1 MTEAKGLA
9 RKRLGQFYTP
19 VGEAAS
25 FAQWAVRTGNERILE
40 PSAGDGALLL
50 AALDRV
56 KDIGG
61 QSRTALAC
69 DVDDDAVQ
77 TLQAIVGEAAEIK
90 SMSFFDLDPRDH
102 APVDVVLA
110 NPPFTR
116 NHLLD
121 RTAKREL
128 RQRYSMNGAAGLWA
142 YFVLHARSFLRPG
155 GRMLVVVP
163 AAATFTSY
171 ADDLMRRL
179 QSEFRSLSLVELPTK
194 PVWSAAADERGAVI
208 LAEGYQGG
216 PAASVAR
223 GVWDFTTHSPQRWRP
238 LQLPPS
244 FHRLAEA
251 ATPLGTLA
259 HLSIG
264 AVTGANRVF
273 LLDGADAA
281 AMDNEDIL
289 PIVSRARHVRGL
301 SISREELE
309 EMAEAGERTWLLAPR
324 SLGQRGGPVRKR
336 LARIDRDSRRQTAWF
351 NKRTPWWAIA
361 PLPKCDAV
369 FTYMND
375 LGPRLALVDQGIVCS
390 NTLHC
395 VRFVEGLPLASRLS
409 AVSSFVSTF
418 GQLSAELQG
427 RTYGGGVLKF
437 ELKEARA
444 FPVIV
449 NERLAKHQ
457 VDTLDGMIRRGE
469 AASAREF
476 ADELLLK
483 PLLGTGWRAAT
494 TEMSEI
500 LNQIRAARR
509 RGDYRL
515 SKET

>member
-1 MTEAKGLA
+1 MTEARGLA

-19 VGEAAS
+19 GGEAAS
-25 FAQWAVRTGNERILE
+25 FAEWAIRSGNERVLE

-50 AALDRV
+50 AALDRINA
-56 KDIGG
+56 IGG
-61 QSRTALAC
+61 PARTALAC
-69 DVDDDAVQ
+69 DVDGDAVRS
-77 TLQAIVGEAAEIK
+77 LQALVGDAVEIK
-90 SMSFFDLDPRDH
+90 TMSFFDLDPRDH

-121 RTAKREL
+121 DATKREL
-128 RQRYSMNGAAGLWA
+128 RQRYPMKGAAGLWT

-163 AAATFTSY
+163 AAASFTSY
-171 ADDLMRRL
+171 AGDLIRQL
-179 QSEFRSLSLVELPTK
+179 QSEFRSLNLVELPTK
-194 PVWSAAADERGAVI
+194 PVWSAAADERGALI

-216 PAASVAR
+216 PATSVVR
-223 GVWDFTTHSPQRWRP
+223 GVWDFGTNSPQRWRH

-244 FHRLAEA
+244 FQKLAEA
-251 ATPLGTLA
+251 SIPLGTLA

-273 LLDGADAA
+273 LLDGSDAGE
-281 AMDNEDIL
+281 MEREDL
-289 PIVSRARHVRGL
+289 VPIVSRARQVRGL
-301 SISREELE
+301 SISRRELE
-309 EMAEAGERTWLLAPR
+309 DMADTGERTWLLAPR
-324 SLGQRGGPVRKR
+324 SLGMRGGPVRRR
-336 LARIDRDSRRQTAWF
+336 LAQVGPESRRRTAWF
-351 NKRTPWWAIA
+351 RKRKPWWAVA
-361 PLPKCDAV
+361 PIPECDAV

-375 LGPRLALVDQGIVCS
+375 LGPRLALVEKGITCS

-395 VRFVEGLPLASRLS
+395 VRFVDGLPLASRLS
-409 AVSSFVSTF
+409 AVSSFASTF

-449 NERLAKHQ
+449 SEQVLRPQ
-457 VDTLDGMIRRGE
+457 VDAMDHLIRRGD
-469 AASAREF
+469 ADSAREF

-483 PLLGTGWRAAT
+483 PHLGSGWRAAAN
-494 TEMSEI
+494 EMCEI
-500 LNQIRAARR
+500 LGQVRAARR